1 MWARAAAFAHM
12 CLAMAAG
19 GPELEGFASE
29 AWCVYS
35 EPRNAKNIAERL
47 QCKVVHGIATG
58 RSYFNRKLMEIGEN
72 RQKGNSVHSENA
84 QAAAKRK
91 IIPVVHVT
99 CVSLPVCSA
108 EAPARP
114 MPWPRRTQK
123 TSSWRT
129 RACVPGPRLGHT
141 PLPVGQSACR
151 PRRGARRTAPLQVFR
166 LFTKPTKKINA
177 PCATWMGLLRSL
189 STCGWLAG

>member
-1 MWARAAAFAHM
+1 M
-12 CLAMAAG
+12 
-19 GPELEGFASE
+19 P

-58 RSYFNRKLMEIGEN
+58 RSYFNRKLLEISEN

-141 PLPVGQSACR
+141 PNGGRNHCLFKTSAAQVWPNLAQGPARDHPRTLAARARPGLLPVVKHLLVHESRLGSFYCHDQGAC
-151 PRRGARRTAPLQVFR
+151 
-166 LFTKPTKKINA
+166 NA
-177 PCATWMGLLRSL
+177 
-189 STCGWLAG
+189 

>member
-1 MWARAAAFAHM
+1 M
-12 CLAMAAG
+12 
-19 GPELEGFASE
+19 P

-58 RSYFNRKLMEIGEN
+58 RSYSNRELVEIGEN
-72 RQKGNSVHSENA
+72 RQTRNSVQSENA

-141 PLPVGQSACR
+141 PNGGRNHCLFKTSAAQVWPNLAQGPARDHPRTLAARARPGLLPVVSLL
-151 PRRGARRTAPLQVFR
+151 LQ
-166 LFTKPTKKINA
+166 LH
-177 PCATWMGLLRSL
+177 RSL
-189 STCGWLAG
+189 GVARVLAAAAA

>member
-123 TSSWRT
+123 NKFLANS
-129 RACVPGPRLGHT
+129 CVCARPT
-141 PLPVGQSACR
+141 PWPHSE
-151 PRRGARRTAPLQVFR
+151 RRTKPLLVQDFSCASVA
-166 LFTKPTKKINA
+166 K
-177 PCATWMGLLRSL
+177 PCARPS
-189 STCGWLAG
+189 A